1 MSSHRRVL
9 SGVLDAI
16 AGATSSVFGWVTICA
31 VAVSLLT
38 VGIKAVPLC
47 GDDDGPVGAA
57 PEPESVLEP
66 AL

>member
-1 MSSHRRVL
+1 
-9 SGVLDAI
+9 
-16 AGATSSVFGWVTICA
+16 VTICA
-31 VAVSLLT
+31 VAVFLLA